1 MDPRA
6 YSISNLEQYENPW
19 LYGKVKVFISI
30 QTLNRVSN
38 KISNDLSKK
47 KTRIVFIL
55 QRVKAINFG
64 AEDKMMIKKPAKPK
78 LLDDSMIPAS
88 PKTPLKSKAII
99 PVAEKKSVSPSKT
112 NNRKD
117 VSINSRKSLISSV
130 AVKKSATGTQ
140 SRKTMNGNVEQ
151 PKNTIKSMFQKQ
163 MEKSQSANDSI
174 SEQLAA
180 IDLTM
185 VPASPKPSEKTII
198 AGTLHKRVT
207 RRNSM
212 TMSQES
218 GDEIDHTSVPTP
230 TNKIAGRKTM
240 FTPRV
245 SDVMEE
251 DKLGPSPA
259 IASVANIT
267 VNQTAMMD
275 IEKTASIK
283 CNKNKTATDNSIIV
297 DAPTEGINQKRWLLD
312 SLSKRKTLYTPQP
325 LDETSMLEGR
335 VTPLL
340 NRTCLKFTMND
351 TPSTQDLVEKSTRA
365 ADATNS
371 TPYGKSDKCHTEIVS
386 RFSYFYL
393 PQFADWT
400 KGMPKLDA
408 LALGNGS
415 ASKTLIDEY
424 ANTFNSKKIVVSSS
438 RRTLSH
444 ISMDII
450 NQRIENLNKN
460 ASMHRSR
467 NDSMDNNR
475 YGDTDA
481 DNVDCDPSP
490 MKPLEPLISTP
501 DGNKPKPLKRK
512 LFAPPSM
519 FSPVELTLT
528 LKTDTPPK
536 TTKNAIKRNRDVMS
550 PLASKSSPLSTAASK
565 KLNDKRVKKT
575 QIDGDNNNANTVAK
589 RAAAPPKITR
599 RSTMLFQSAE
609 KAKPKI
615 ERTIAVASSSTESFT
630 PKSVMV
636 FTNMHQPQIDAI
648 KEVCWTQSNTHTR
661 LLQSNF
667 MSEFGDY
674 DSKIN

>member
-1 MDPRA
+1 M
-6 YSISNLEQYENPW
+6 
-19 LYGKVKVFISI
+19 
-30 QTLNRVSN
+30 
-38 KISNDLSKK
+38 
-47 KTRIVFIL
+47 

-78 LLDDSMIPAS
+78 LLDDSTIPAS
-88 PKTPLKSKAII
+88 PKTPLKSKTII

-117 VSINSRKSLISSV
+117 VSINSRKSLSTSI
-130 AVKKSATGTQ
+130 AVKKSASGTQ

-151 PKNTIKSMFQKQ
+151 PKNTIRSMFQKQ

-180 IDLTM
+180 IDLTVM
-185 VPASPKPSEKTII
+185 PASPKPSEKTIMP
-198 AGTLHKRVT
+198 GSLHKRVT

-259 IASVANIT
+259 IAPVANIT
-267 VNQTAMMD
+267 VNETAMMD
-275 IEKTASIK
+275 IDKTVSIQ
-283 CNKNKTATDNSIIV
+283 CNKDKMATDNSIIV

-312 SLSKRKTLYTPQP
+312 SLSKRKTLYTPHP
-325 LDETSMLEGR
+325 LDETAMLEGR

-365 ADATNS
+365 ADTTNS
-371 TPYGKSDKCHTEIVS
+371 TPYGKSNEYHIEIIS

-393 PQFADWT
+393 PRFADWT

-408 LALGNGS
+408 LAFGNGS

-467 NDSMDNNR
+467 NDSIDNR
-475 YGDTDA
+475 YGDTEA

-519 FSPVELTLT
+519 FSPVELILT
-528 LKTDTPPK
+528 QKTDTPPK

-565 KLNDKRVKKT
+565 KLNDKRLKKT
-575 QIDGDNNNANTVAK
+575 QTEGDNNNAITAK
-589 RAAAPPKITR
+589 RAAAPPKTTR

-615 ERTIAVASSSTESFT
+615 ERTIAAASSSTESLT

-648 KEVCWTQSNTHTR
+648 KEVC
-661 LLQSNF
+661 
-667 MSEFGDY
+667 
-674 DSKIN
+674 